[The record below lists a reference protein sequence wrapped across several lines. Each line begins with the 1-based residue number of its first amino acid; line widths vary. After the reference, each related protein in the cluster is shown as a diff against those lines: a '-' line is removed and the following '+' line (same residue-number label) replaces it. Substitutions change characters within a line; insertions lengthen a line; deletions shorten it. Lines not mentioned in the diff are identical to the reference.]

1 MLYMMLIGLL
11 RFISLLDDHK
21 SCDPRMEIKG
31 LLPLSVQICVELA
44 F

>member
-11 RFISLLDDHK
+11 RFISLLGDHK
-21 SCDPRMEIKG
+21 PCDPRMEIKG
-31 LLPLSVQICVELA
+31 LLPLSAQICVELA